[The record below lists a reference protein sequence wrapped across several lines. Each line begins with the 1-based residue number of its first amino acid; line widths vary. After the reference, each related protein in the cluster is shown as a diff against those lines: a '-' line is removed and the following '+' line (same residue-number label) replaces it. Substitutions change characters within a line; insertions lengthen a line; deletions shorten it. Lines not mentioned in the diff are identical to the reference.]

1 MNTIEAVYEGGIF
14 RPLMPPDLFE
24 GQHVRILVEV
34 PGEDDDSEDKS
45 LWDAVRA
52 NQAYKARHPDEEP
65 ERYGSGAEF
74 LKAVEDL

>member
-1 MNTIEAVYEGGIF
+1 MNTIEAVYEGGVF
-14 RPLMPPDLFE
+14 RPLVPPDLFD
-24 GQHVRILVEV
+24 GQRVRISVEI
-34 PGEDDDSEDKS
+34 PEENDSEDRS